1 MNEQEDPLN
10 ITPLARNF
18 DDLVD
23 NIQQESSKL
32 AQQVHR
38 HVSEKKQIS
47 DISLNELNEKLKEL
61 RATIEKCNSLNDQID
76 MLQQLQIFSRDF
88 NERLKIV
95 RDGMKK

>member
-47 DISLNELNEKLKEL
+47 DISLDELNEKLKEL
-61 RATIEKCNSLNDQID
+61 RATIEKCNALNDQID